1 MAGHLLGVLEPSVVL
16 QVNRDTGCPPG
27 VTSDRGEKTR
37 CLSPLP
43 NRSPGVVAIWRPSRH
58 RRSERINALEQGL
71 PALKAGGD
79 GAHGV
84 AGVLPFPLTDPAKL
98 GLDPTVPCDDVH
110 GSPIGDSNAMA
121 HS

>member
-1 MAGHLLGVLEPSVVL
+1 MLEPSVVL

-37 CLSPLP
+37 CPSPLP

-79 GAHGV
+79 H
-84 AGVLPFPLTDPAKL
+84 VLIRYLLEQVMHRHFVLLATFSWSLSRPEELE
-98 GLDPTVPCDDVH
+98 
-110 GSPIGDSNAMA
+110 
-121 HS
+121 